1 MNIVVDTSI
10 IAKNIANIYG
20 GDPAFLTL
28 RSEREEVIEKV
39 LEQVDYIVRRYD
51 RVGRLLYAFDTG
63 RSFRFSLPYGE
74 LYKSCRRAMKLRY
87 NPEGY
92 RTMIDEL
99 KHSIDY
105 HGGFYVSADGIEA
118 DDIIYYLTTALYEQ
132 AKESS
137 LVVSNDRDLQQLV
150 CDDGEQFVAVTTYGK
165 NHGHVVSNNFY
176 IQTASRQNM
185 SDVDAFFFQNDE
197 TEEVNRRIIAE
208 KMIRVDPVRL
218 LFTKIWSGDTSDSIP
233 PVLQYSTKS
242 GRRQNFTELRAERL
256 FDEKL
261 MGTNRQSLFEIL
273 KDDVRTTSLI
283 EDSCRAVCGT
293 TSQDDVIEALRRI
306 QLNVS
311 YIRLHWSV
319 YPDDVFKRLEQ
330 VCLDCLERS

>member
-10 IAKNIANIYG
+10 IAKNVANIYG

-39 LEQVDYIVRRYD
+39 LEQVDYIVRRYS
-51 RVGRLLYAFDTG
+51 RVDRLLYAFDTG

-92 RTMIDEL
+92 KTMIDEL
-99 KHSIDY
+99 KQSIDY

-118 DDIIYYLTTALYEQ
+118 DDIVYYLTTALYEQ

-137 LVVSNDRDLQQLV
+137 LIVSNDRDLQQLV
-150 CDDGEQFVAVTTYGK
+150 CDDGEQFIAVTTYGK
-165 NHGHVVSNNFY
+165 NHGHVVSNDFLT
-176 IQTASRQNM
+176 QTESRQNI
-185 SDVDAFFFQNDE
+185 SDVDAFFSQNDGL
-197 TEEVNRRIIAE
+197 EEVNRRIIAE
-208 KMIRVDPVRL
+208 KMTRVDPVRL
-218 LFTKIWSGDTSDSIP
+218 LFAKVWSGDTSDSIP
-233 PVLQYSTKS
+233 PVLQYSTKN

-261 MGTNRQSLFEIL
+261 TGTSKTALFEAFN
-273 KDDVRTTSLI
+273 DDNKALSLI
-283 EDSCRAVCGT
+283 TDSLSAVSGT
-293 TSQDDVIEALRRI
+293 ASQDDIAEALRRI
-306 QLNVS
+306 RLNVS

-319 YPDDVFKRLEQ
+319 YPDDVFQRLEQ